1 MMKNFHLPATL
12 LLVFALTFLTIAPL
26 SSAKVKDFSVRGY
39 ITQVLSPAS
48 FEMDDYSMYVD
59 PKVEVDL
66 ENIDDKSIKFDPQK
80 HLRVGTLVKIKGKI
94 DTDTQKVTVKE
105 LKIDFKQFRT
115 FSKTVVLDAAPT
127 QLTKSEAGVWTG
139 KIVADARRILI
150 NEKTV
155 VRFKLNKSEER
166 EAKEAK
172 RQKEAEEEAKSE
184 AAKKAAEAEKEQI
197 EVLKKE
203 KKEAEGD
210 LANKSDDDEP
220 GFEEENDI
228 NELLIGAQPLNS
240 LDQVG
245 PGVYM
250 TYKGRENEDGSVIA
264 ESVVFVKNEKTKQE
278 KNLWKELRL
287 KAKEAKTSNA
297 FSTIKIGE
305 KKYKVLPEKEIQE
318 YVQRLGESLI
328 PEYQQ
333 KLPDD
338 DENKIPFNFN
348 VVFEKGINAAA
359 YATGTVVIH
368 HDVFNSLEN
377 EAQLAFLLSHEIVH
391 ATQEHT
397 IRAMNKDKGKRT
409 GLFIGRV
416 FAIAMGY
423 GLLARSLE
431 LTEAAMVNGYAR
443 NQENQADR
451 IALSYML
458 AAGYDLREAPRT
470 WKVFSQHE
478 GDRPT
483 NFFWSDHASHA
494 ERRSFLNLTIR
505 NTFFQTDFN
514 LLKKDSDEFHK
525 IADIIQQ
532 KYPGKKKKGAKL

>member
-1 MMKNFHLPATL
+1 MKNFRLPTTL
-12 LLVFALTFLTIAPL
+12 LFVLALSFLTITPS
-26 SSAKVKDFSVRGY
+26 SSAKEKDFTVRGY
-39 ITQVLSPAS
+39 ITQVLSPTS
-48 FEMDDYSMYVD
+48 FEMDDYRMFID
-59 PKVEVDL
+59 PKAEIDL
-66 ENIDDKSIKFDPQK
+66 ENIDDKNIKFDPQK

-139 KIVADARRILI
+139 MIVADARRILI
-150 NEKTV
+150 GEKTV

-172 RQKEAEEEAKSE
+172 RQKEAEEEAKTE
-184 AAKKAAEAEKEQI
+184 AAKKVAEAEKEQV
-197 EVLKKE
+197 EAMKKE

-220 GFEEENDI
+220 GFEEEDDV

-240 LDQVG
+240 LDQVV

-250 TYKGRENEDGSVIA
+250 TYKGRENEDGSVVA
-264 ESVVFVKNEKTKQE
+264 DSVVFVKNEKTKQE
-278 KNLWKELRL
+278 KNLWKELRA
-287 KAKEAKTSNA
+287 KAKEAKNPNA
-297 FSTIKIGE
+297 FSTLKVAGT
-305 KKYKVLPEKEIQE
+305 KYKILPEKEVQD
-318 YVQRLGESLI
+318 YVAKLGQALI
-328 PEYQQ
+328 PAYQ
-333 KLPDD
+333 KNLADD

-348 VVFEKGINAAA
+348 VVFEKGFNAGA

-368 HDVFNSLEN
+368 HDVFDYLEN
-377 EAQLAFLLSHEIVH
+377 EAQLAFLLSHEIAH

-397 IRAMNKDKGKRT
+397 IRAQNKDKGKKT

-416 FAIAMGY
+416 FAAAMGY
-423 GLLARSLE
+423 GLLANSLA
-431 LTEAAMVNGYAR
+431 LTEAAMINGYKR

-451 IALSYML
+451 IGLSYML

-470 WKVFSQHE
+470 WKVVSQYE
-478 GDRPT
+478 GEHPT
-483 NFFWSDHASHA
+483 NFFWSSHASEA

-514 LLKKDSDEFHK
+514 SLKKDSDEFHK
-525 IADIIQQ
+525 IADMIQQ